1 MSLTGYGPSN
11 QWQNITFD
19 GDERKFELW
28 ETKFLGYMK
37 LRKLKDVLVSEDDEV
52 DEEKNETAFAELIQ
66 FLDERSLSLVMRDAR
81 DDGRKAFQILRDHY
95 AGSGKPRIITLYTQL
110 TSLKKGPSE
119 TTTDFVLRAETAANA
134 LKNAKEN
141 VSDGL
146 LIAMILKG
154 LPDAYKPFVAVITQS
169 DTIQNFQK
177 FKQVLRNYE
186 ETEKSRTEK
195 ADKGANVVLKAK
207 VGQSR
212 IICYSCGIAGH
223 KSSECKQKSVNK
235 WCSHCKSSTHTDKVC
250 RKQKDKAKL
259 ALSHEDNQHNF
270 AFTIRDKTR
279 FWLWI

>member
-19 GDERKFELW
+19 GDERNFELW

-95 AGSGKPRIITLYTQL
+95 ACSGKPRIITLYTQL
-110 TSLKKGPSE
+110 ASLKRGPLE
-119 TTTDFVLRAETAANA
+119 TTTDFVLRAQTAANA

-154 LPDAYKPFVAVITQS
+154 LPDAY
-169 DTIQNFQK
+169 
-177 FKQVLRNYE
+177 
-186 ETEKSRTEK
+186 
-195 ADKGANVVLKAK
+195 
-207 VGQSR
+207 
-212 IICYSCGIAGH
+212 
-223 KSSECKQKSVNK
+223 
-235 WCSHCKSSTHTDKVC
+235 
-250 RKQKDKAKL
+250 
-259 ALSHEDNQHNF
+259 
-270 AFTIRDKTR
+270 
-279 FWLWI
+279 